1 MAVYVYSE
9 QQIEKM
15 VGKSRRLRIR
25 FCVAAIV
32 ILVIAVLL
40 AFYRPTLPIFH
51 EPVRAWVMALLTSLF
66 LFPLV
71 KIIWHW
77 RTWPDLM
84 RNSLRDTRVEV
95 ASGAVGMSG
104 PFGYK
109 RQLSISEIVRAEE
122 PNFGTGLYLRTS
134 NRYRWILIPRNL
146 DGYEAIK
153 RELAVAGAAVVKRF
167 IPTNWEEFV
176 FVLLFIGTILCA
188 TMVHDTRILLANL
201 VIAVIVSVSG
211 FLIVSANPD
220 NDQIRRARIGV
231 FIPVVFAALGFLL
244 RD

>member
-9 QQIEKM
+9 PQIEKM
-15 VGKSRRLRIR
+15 VGNSRRLLIR

-32 ILVIAVLL
+32 MLVMAVLL
-40 AFYRPTLPIFH
+40 AFSRPTLPIFH

-71 KIIWHW
+71 KTIWRW
-77 RTWPDLM
+77 REWPDQM
-84 RNSLRDTRVEV
+84 RNSLRETRVEV
-95 ASGAVGMSG
+95 ASGTVGVSG

-122 PNFGTGLYLRTS
+122 PYLGTGLYLRTS
-134 NRYRWILIPRNL
+134 NRYRWILIPRKL
-146 DGYEAIK
+146 DGYDAIK

-167 IPTNWEEFV
+167 IPTNGEEFV
-176 FVLLFIGTILCA
+176 FVLLFVGTILCA

-201 VIAVIVSVSG
+201 VIAVVVSVSG
-211 FLIVSANPD
+211 FLIVNANPD
-220 NDQIRRARIGV
+220 NHQIRRARIGV

-244 RD
+244 RN